1 MPAAP
6 GAGNGAAEPARIGL
20 ALAGGGPR
28 GAVYEIGA
36 LRALE
41 EALEGVDF
49 NDLHIYVGLS
59 AGGFVCA
66 CLANGI
72 PVTEL
77 CRAIVDESRDQ
88 PFEPGR
94 FFTPATAEIRR
105 RVRSAPGLVWEG
117 VRDLV
122 RDRRNYSLLE
132 PILRLGRAL
141 PPGLFESAP
150 IGAYL
155 RRVFTRKGR
164 TDDFRQLGKR
174 LVIVAADLD
183 SGRAVRF
190 GEPGLDHL
198 PISLAVQASSA
209 LPGFFAPVEIEGR
222 WYVDGILLKTMH
234 ASAALE
240 AGSDLVIAINPIVP
254 ADTARAVERGVMR
267 RGMLIDRGLPAV
279 LVQTV
284 RTMVHSRLETGLRA
298 YETKF
303 PGRQVLYVE
312 PRRDD
317 YRMFFTNIFSF
328 SERKEVCEHAYRR
341 TREHLSERR
350 AELGPALA
358 VHGIR
363 LRTEVLDETG
373 RDLWANLAVEVPSP
387 VSAPA
392 TVARLGRALD
402 WLEELLPAG

>member
-1 MPAAP
+1 
-6 GAGNGAAEPARIGL
+6 L
-20 ALAGGGPR
+20 KKK
-28 GAVYEIGA
+28 
-36 LRALE
+36 
-41 EALEGVDF
+41 
-49 NDLHIYVGLS
+49 S
-59 AGGFVCA
+59 
-66 CLANGI
+66 
-72 PVTEL
+72 
-77 CRAIVDESRDQ
+77 
-88 PFEPGR
+88 
-94 FFTPATAEIRR
+94 
-105 RVRSAPGLVWEG
+105 
-117 VRDLV
+117 
-122 RDRRNYSLLE
+122 
-132 PILRLGRAL
+132 
-141 PPGLFESAP
+141 
-150 IGAYL
+150 
-155 RRVFTRKGR
+155 K
-164 TDDFRQLGKR
+164 
-174 LVIVAADLD
+174 
-183 SGRAVRF
+183 
-190 GEPGLDHL
+190 
-198 PISLAVQASSA
+198 LAVQASSA

-341 TREHLSERR
+341 TREHLSERS